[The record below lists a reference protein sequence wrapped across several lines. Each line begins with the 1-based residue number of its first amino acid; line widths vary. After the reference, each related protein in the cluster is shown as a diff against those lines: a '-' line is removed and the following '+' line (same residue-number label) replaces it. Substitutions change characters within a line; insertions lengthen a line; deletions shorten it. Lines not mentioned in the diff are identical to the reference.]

1 MGKNVEMTLDHTWL
15 EDKVEPIARMM
26 AAEKM
31 GLVKDKYG
39 ENLPHE
45 LWSQCIPDARKY
57 LGLE

>member
-1 MGKNVEMTLDHTWL
+1 MSFDRNWL
-15 EDKVEPIARMM
+15 EERVETLARAL

-31 GLVKDKYG
+31 GLTKDVSG
-39 ENLPHE
+39 ERLPHE

>member
-1 MGKNVEMTLDHTWL
+1 MAMTLNRNWL
-15 EDKVEPIARMM
+15 EDKVEHLARMM

-31 GLVKDKYG
+31 GLVKDCLG
-39 ENLPHE
+39 ENLPHD